1 MSGSNYCK
9 LTNNFTLSSLDI
21 NNPFGTRG
29 QLGIN
34 FSNARITYSTD
45 TGYHQRRYNTNND
58 IFPPTD
64 ITSNIIIRLNETL
77 DINCNVTYTLSNL
90 LPDVRYKF
98 NVAVNT
104 TGNSNYSI
112 VSSNSEFFK
121 TLLPPY
127 PPRLTTVTQCN
138 DGLFY
143 ARQGFNIGTP
153 TVIFDILC
161 NASLITKGG
170 LCNII
175 NNRGGLAILTD
186 NNPRFNIFAGQAAI
200 QANITVTCGTTD
212 LNIFILR
219 LWDTSLLS
227 GSIRQ
232 SNASDFSVIH
242 IGTQQQDPYADNP
255 QLSKFYLQASNVSVI
270 IRPTFLKA
278 SNVPYSYSIT
288 HSNINYP
295 NITSNF
301 NNIYVDNLTQLTSV
315 ISLTNT
321 DNNNYNGQY
330 ITGLFSLSNNQTFN
344 FNLNLLNFASNF
356 LPACNT
362 LVTANLSVTPLVG
375 SPYTTASIALLS
387 NTTIYNEDNTPI
399 AIGSAAPG
407 QVRLKLSNLIFQ
419 PGNNRIFLTSNT
431 QTQISANLTIENL
444 VGTSTHD
451 VKIPYYFDTLSLS
464 NLTINHN
471 NSTAIGG
478 ARHVSFSNS
487 YRNDFIQ
494 FDNSQKIYENSTC
507 NIYNNELPLV
517 EGSYRTGG
525 AIGSRFDSLGSFI
538 LPSDGSSYPSNYS
551 QLKTETQVRY
561 ATFKYSLSNSS
572 NVPLRALEFNM
583 KTAGIFSY
591 IGGINCNFN
600 PNQVPTLF
608 YKIDNVGGSSVSPIN
623 TGWLNGNTSLS
634 SEAPLTL
641 NKAGDGSNGLLPNS
655 DNFPITDIRRY
666 WNIISIPANNSYD
679 VYIKIGLQ
687 MACNLYFDYMYLQ
700 SKYLDLGEFYS
711 PSNLQFEVIT
721 RPRTVKIT
729 WSNIPQNNFIIQ
741 KTGIRLNNISDYTYP
756 RRFVGA
762 SSRYIENL
770 VTDEVIAPTTE
781 YVRTLSNSDTYY
793 NIVLSNIATG
803 GKISSNISFTN
814 KTDLPPYGFS
824 NFYNENMIF
833 KFLKEADGTTNIYFT
848 NTGAYYFGNPRVLV
862 NNIIRK
868 QALSIKL
875 VNNNGE
881 YVPFIINY
889 SNPSI
894 PIYYPGTGLSNFILY
909 ININGSIASHPFSNE
924 QYSNNIGTFG
934 RTNNNVTLNF
944 TNAGDITTD
953 MRDTGFFYKSALE
966 VRTLNTLIDGSNTI
980 TLSNNF
986 GNSYQESFFIESLTT
1001 SPIVNK
1007 MFVDTNGLADPAY
1020 YTYVSGVLVFR
1031 TVNAPNYNFWM
1042 QTSNL
1047 NSKFIMPTPI
1057 TFALTNNS
1065 GKISELN
1072 VNGLNVAVYSAA
1084 NTGSVLTNSFVNAN
1098 NNTFFSW
1105 PNVSLTTLTNIGPA
1119 NTLSLVG
1126 TASNLSGGSVEVT
1139 QQLSTESGGL
1149 LYFDNESLRTIALTT
1164 SSNFINNTTNVLCNW
1179 GYRVTSGSGLYPAVG
1194 TFDALYNN
1202 TVSLLAGSTYS
1213 NELQL
1218 ANGYFTTCNSFTYL
1232 NYGIYYNPISGSYTY
1247 PNYTSITTDGG
1258 IRWTTFM
1265 WNIAGVLGSRPGSF
1279 ATIIFNDHNLKS
1291 ISNATSDPPETFF
1304 KFNDIIFNYRIIG
1317 LRSNAITTRSSGWL
1331 DGNTYRDTT
1340 LTTADTNVNTNG
1352 VAGGVSGQTGT
1363 RRVQPNSNTRFIRIT
1378 NNEIGNNR
1386 IGVCP
1391 YLLYIRLGIPINC
1404 NIYFK
1409 NIQLSNMYN

>member
-9 LTNNFTLSSLDI
+9 LTNNFTLGSLDI
-21 NNPFGTRG
+21 NNPFGTRA

-45 TGYHQRRYNTNND
+45 TTYLQRRYNTNEVP
-58 IFPPTD
+58 FPPTN

-90 LPDVRYKF
+90 LPDVRYRF

-127 PPRLTTVTQCN
+127 PPRLTTVNQCN
-138 DGLFY
+138 DGLLY
-143 ARQGFNIGTP
+143 SRQGFNIGTP
-153 TVIFDILC
+153 TVTFNILC
-161 NASLITKGG
+161 NTSLVARGG

-186 NNPRFNIFAGQAAI
+186 NNPRFNIASEVKDL

-212 LNIFILR
+212 VNIFILR
-219 LWDTSLLS
+219 LWDTPLFS
-227 GSIRQ
+227 GSTSQ
-232 SNASDFSVIH
+232 TNPSDFSVIH
-242 IGTQQQDPYADNP
+242 IGTEQQDPYAGNP
-255 QLSKFYLQASNVSVI
+255 RLSNFYLQASNVSVI
-270 IRPTFLKA
+270 IRPAFLKA
-278 SNVPYSYSIT
+278 SNLPYSYSII
-288 HSNINYP
+288 HSNIGYS
-295 NITSNF
+295 NITRTF

-315 ISLTNT
+315 ASLTNNG
-321 DNNNYNGQY
+321 NNNYNGRF
-330 ITGLFSLSNNQTFN
+330 ITGLYSLSNNQTFN

-362 LVTANLSVTPLVG
+362 LITANLSGIPFVG
-375 SPYTTASIALLS
+375 SLYTTNSFTLLS
-387 NTTIYNEDNTPI
+387 NTPIYNQFDSIIDN
-399 AIGSAAPG
+399 GSAAPA
-407 QVRLKLSNLIFQ
+407 QVRLKLSNLVFE
-419 PGNNRIFLTSNT
+419 PGSSRIFLTSNIA
-431 QTQISANLTIENL
+431 TQITANLIIENL
-444 VGTSTHD
+444 VGTSSNN
-451 VKIPYYFDTLSLS
+451 VKIPYYFDTLSISTL
-464 NLTINHN
+464 NMNHN
-471 NSTAIGG
+471 NSYAIGG
-478 ARHVSFSNS
+478 ERYLSFSNS
-487 YRNDFIQ
+487 YCNNFIP
-494 FDNSQKIYENSTC
+494 FNNSQKIYENISC
-507 NIYNNELPLV
+507 NIYNSELPLV
-517 EGSYRTGG
+517 GGCYRTGEN
-525 AIGSRFDSLGSFI
+525 IGSGFDSLGSFI
-538 LPSDGSSYPSNYS
+538 LPSDSSSYPSNYAN
-551 QLKTETQVRY
+551 LKIEQITRY

-583 KTAGIFSY
+583 NTAGIFSY

-608 YKIDNVGGSSVSPIN
+608 YKVDGGNSASPIN
-623 TGWLNGNTSLS
+623 TGWLNGNSSLLN
-634 SEAPLTL
+634 EGPLNL
-641 NKAGDGSNGLLPNS
+641 NNARDGSNGLLPNS
-655 DNFPITDIRRY
+655 ANFPITDIRRY
-666 WNIISIPANNSYD
+666 WNIISIPASNSYD

-700 SKYLDLGEFYS
+700 SKYLALGEFYS

-741 KTGIRLNNISDYTYP
+741 KTGISLNNISDYTYP

-762 SSRYIENL
+762 GSRYIENL
-770 VTDEVIAPTTE
+770 VTAEVTAPTTLYE
-781 YVRTLSNSDTYY
+781 TTLSNSDTYY
-793 NIVLSNIATG
+793 NIVLSNISENND
-803 GKISSNISFTN
+803 ISSNISFSN
-814 KTDLPPYGFS
+814 KTDLPPYS
-824 NFYNENMIF
+824 WTNFYEGNMTF

-848 NTGAYYFGNPRVLV
+848 NTGAYYFGNPRVLF
-862 NNIIRK
+862 NNIISK
-868 QALSIKL
+868 QELSIKL

-894 PIYYPGTGLSNFILY
+894 PIYYPGTGLSNFIIY
-909 ININGSIASHPFSNE
+909 TNINGSIASHQFSNE
-924 QYSNNIGTFG
+924 QYSNNIDTFG
-934 RTNNNVTLNF
+934 RTNNNITLNF
-944 TNAGDITTD
+944 TNAGDNSID

-986 GNSYQESFFIESLTT
+986 GNSYQESFFVESLTT
-1001 SPIVNK
+1001 SPTVNK

-1031 TVNAPNYNFWM
+1031 TITACNYNFWM

-1057 TFALTNNS
+1057 TFALSNNS

-1072 VNGLNVAVYSAA
+1072 VNGLNVTVYSAA

-1105 PNVSLTTLTNIGPA
+1105 PNVSLNTLTNIGPA

-1126 TASNLSGGSVEVT
+1126 TASNLSGGSVE
-1139 QQLSTESGGL
+1139 LSQSLRTESGGL

-1164 SSNFINNTTNVLCNW
+1164 SSNFINRTTNVSCNW
-1179 GYRVTSGSGLYPAVG
+1179 GYKVTSGTGLYPAIG
-1194 TFDALYNN
+1194 TFGALYNN
-1202 TVSLLAGSTYS
+1202 TNLLTDGTYV

-1218 ANGYFTTCNSFTYL
+1218 VNGCFTSSNLESYI
-1232 NYGIYYNPISGSYTY
+1232 NYNIYYNPISATYTY
-1247 PNYTSITTDGG
+1247 PDYTNITDNGG
-1258 IRWTTFM
+1258 IRWATFS
-1265 WNIAGVLGSRPGSF
+1265 WRI
-1279 ATIIFNDHNLKS
+1279 TIINTYASVVFNNHNLINTTLDANRFS
-1291 ISNATSDPPETFF
+1291 L
-1304 KFNDIIFNYRIIG
+1304 FNNIQFYYRIVG
-1317 LRSNAITTRSSGWL
+1317 ANANTTSGWL
-1331 DGNTYRDTT
+1331 NGNARYTPNSKPTG
-1340 LTTADTNVNTNG
+1340 LVMQGNING
-1352 VAGGVSGQTGT
+1352 GLGATSPLLAGGSPSPTSNMRYILLQSLTGAAVS
-1363 RRVQPNSNTRFIRIT
+1363 
-1378 NNEIGNNR
+1378 IGNAQ
-1386 IGVCP
+1386 P
-1391 YLLYIRLGIPINC
+1391 YSLYIRIG
-1404 NIYFK
+1404 
-1409 NIQLSNMYN
+1409 LSNTTPKQYFQNVQLAAFGAAPSVPY